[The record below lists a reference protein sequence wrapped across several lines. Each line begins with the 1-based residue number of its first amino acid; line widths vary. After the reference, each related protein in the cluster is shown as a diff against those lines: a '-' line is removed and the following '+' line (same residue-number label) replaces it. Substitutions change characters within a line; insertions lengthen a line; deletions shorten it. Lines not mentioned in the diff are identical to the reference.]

1 MNLKISENFNLT
13 LFECITLL
21 YFICLAFAY
30 WIKILVFQE
39 LNLAWVV
46 GNLSPIYIIVFSVQI
61 LVSVTLGG
69 IIASFIPNTSAFGAS
84 FFTLF
89 LAFVYSVVLY
99 FLYFD
104 LAQFFGKYKDHLIN
118 FLVLLMTTFYVLN
131 FKIHQN
137 LAEQNISYDKNEK
150 AFLSSKNSIRIGY
163 IICVIGFFTIPSL
176 ISKFETDK
184 IIKRPDLFFSV
195 VQMKDNKDKWY
206 LIEMIGDKAL
216 LKLDS
221 NTEKYKLV
229 EYKDIEMI
237 STN

>member
-1 MNLKISENFNLT
+1 MNIKISENFNLT
-13 LFECITLL
+13 LFEFVTVL

-69 IIASFIPNTSAFGAS
+69 IVASFIPNASAFGAS
-84 FFTLF
+84 FFTLL

-99 FLYFD
+99 FFYFD

-118 FLVLLMTTFYVLN
+118 LLVLLMTTFYALN

-137 LAEQNISYDKNEK
+137 LAEQNILYNEK
-150 AFLSSKNSIRIGY
+150 TSSKIKNNIPIGY

-176 ISKFETDK
+176 ISKFEKDK
-184 IIKRPDLFFSV
+184 IIKRPDLFFSI
-195 VQMKDNKDKWY
+195 VQMKDNKEKWY

-221 NTEKYKLV
+221 NAEKYKLV
-229 EYKDIEMI
+229 EYKDIELI

>member
-69 IIASFIPNTSAFGAS
+69 IIASFISNAHAFKISSYIFISAFIYGGI
-84 FFTLF
+84 
-89 LAFVYSVVLY
+89 LY
-99 FLYFD
+99 FFYFD
-104 LAQFFGKYKDHLIN
+104 LVQLFAKHKDQLLN
-118 FLVLLMTTFYVLN
+118 LLVLLVTIFYVLN

-150 AFLSSKNSIRIGY
+150 TFLSSKNSIRIGY
-163 IICVIGFFTIPSL
+163 IFCVMGLFTIPL
-176 ISKFETDK
+176 LLSKFETDK

-195 VQMKDNKDKWY
+195 VQIKDNKDKWY